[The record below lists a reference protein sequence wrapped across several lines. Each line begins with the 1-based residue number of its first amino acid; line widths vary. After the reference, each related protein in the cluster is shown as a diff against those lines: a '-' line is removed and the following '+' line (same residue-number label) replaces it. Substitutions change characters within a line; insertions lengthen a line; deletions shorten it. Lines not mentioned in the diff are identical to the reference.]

1 MTRISPVEPSLPG
14 EAPTPMPPEKALQ
27 QHFEQALLAPRV
39 NVPTPL
45 RPTLSALGSSFQQA
59 HHAFAQLLRGPE
71 PQATPS
77 PPADEQH
84 RQHTAEA
91 FNVEDRAQ
99 RPPVRAMETLKPA
112 VDVAEGCEPAAVH
125 AKTHDHA
132 QPLNAAQL
140 PARHPAIDTLN
151 TVADA
156 AEPAEPAEPARD
168 VMPEGVSLPFA
179 AQQPAQIPPFHTAA
193 VAAEPAKHVKPEGD
207 TQPLTAAPL
216 TLPEALKTI
225 VSIAA
230 GDAHPVDSHGA
241 AAPVAPANDSR
252 AQDDAP
258 QDEPTRDLPLVDD
271 PPDAFAALM
280 TPGDKL
286 LARLQ
291 PTPAAP
297 VLTRDVQQLLSAL
310 QPHIQ
315 CAVTPT
321 GSASVVQVHL
331 PQLGHVEVQL
341 VTIHGQ
347 LQVDIQA
354 SPGSLLQLQ
363 LARHELLERLQR
375 VSPEQ
380 PVHLSFSNAQD
391 GDQRSRQRRS
401 VYDEW
406 EPQP

>member
-14 EAPTPMPPEKALQ
+14 EAPTPMTPEKALQ

-39 NVPTPL
+39 NVPTPM

-59 HHAFAQLLRGPE
+59 HHAFALLLRGPE
-71 PQATPS
+71 PQATPA

-84 RQHTAEA
+84 RQHAAEA

-132 QPLNAAQL
+132 QPITAAQL

-156 AEPAEPAEPARD
+156 AEPARH

>member
-45 RPTLSALGSSFQQA
+45 RPTLSALGRSFQQA

-71 PQATPS
+71 PQATPA

-84 RQHTAEA
+84 RQHAAEA

-132 QPLNAAQL
+132 QPLTAAQL

-156 AEPAEPAEPARD
+156 AEPARH

-258 QDEPTRDLPLVDD
+258 QDEPTRDPTLVDD

>member
-14 EAPTPMPPEKALQ
+14 EAPTPMTPEKALQ
-27 QHFEQALLAPRV
+27 QHFEQALFAPRV
-39 NVPTPL
+39 NVPTPM

-71 PQATPS
+71 PQATPA

-84 RQHTAEA
+84 RQHAAEA

-99 RPPVRAMETLKPA
+99 RLPVRAMETLKPA

-132 QPLNAAQL
+132 QPPTAAQL

-156 AEPAEPAEPARD
+156 AEPARH
-168 VMPEGVSLPFA
+168 VMSEGVSLPFA
-179 AQQPAQIPPFHTAA
+179 AQQPAQIPPFNTAA

-207 TQPLTAAPL
+207 TQPLTAAPP
-216 TLPEALKTI
+216 TLPEVLNTG
-225 VSIAA
+225 VSTAA
-230 GDAHPVDSHGA
+230 GDAPPVDSHGA
-241 AAPVAPANDSR
+241 ATPVAPANDNR

-258 QDEPTRDLPLVDD
+258 QDEPTRDLLLVDD

>member
-45 RPTLSALGSSFQQA
+45 RPTLSALGRSFQQA
-59 HHAFAQLLRGPE
+59 HHAFAQLLRGPK
-71 PQATPS
+71 PQATPA

-84 RQHTAEA
+84 RQHAAEV

-132 QPLNAAQL
+132 QPLTAAQL

-156 AEPAEPAEPARD
+156 AEPAEPAEPARH

-193 VAAEPAKHVKPEGD
+193 VAAEPAKHVKPEGV

>member
-1 MTRISPVEPSLPG
+1 
-14 EAPTPMPPEKALQ
+14 
-27 QHFEQALLAPRV
+27 
-39 NVPTPL
+39 
-45 RPTLSALGSSFQQA
+45 
-59 HHAFAQLLRGPE
+59 
-71 PQATPS
+71 
-77 PPADEQH
+77 
-84 RQHTAEA
+84 
-91 FNVEDRAQ
+91 
-99 RPPVRAMETLKPA
+99 
-112 VDVAEGCEPAAVH
+112 
-125 AKTHDHA
+125 
-132 QPLNAAQL
+132 
-140 PARHPAIDTLN
+140 
-151 TVADA
+151 
-156 AEPAEPAEPARD
+156 
-168 VMPEGVSLPFA
+168 MPEGVSLPFA

-216 TLPEALKTI
+216 TLREALKTI

-230 GDAHPVDSHGA
+230 GDVHPVDSHGA

-252 AQDDAP
+252 AQDDPP

>member
-14 EAPTPMPPEKALQ
+14 EAPTPMTPEKALQ

-39 NVPTPL
+39 NVPTPM

-59 HHAFAQLLRGPE
+59 HHAFALLLRGPE
-71 PQATPS
+71 PQATPA

-84 RQHTAEA
+84 RQHAAEA

-132 QPLNAAQL
+132 QPPTAAQL

-156 AEPAEPAEPARD
+156 AEPARH
-168 VMPEGVSLPFA
+168 VMSEGVSLPFA
-179 AQQPAQIPPFHTAA
+179 AQQPAQIPPFNTAA

-207 TQPLTAAPL
+207 TQPLTAAPP
-216 TLPEALKTI
+216 TLPEVLNTG
-225 VSIAA
+225 VSTAA
-230 GDAHPVDSHGA
+230 GDAPPVDSHGA
-241 AAPVAPANDSR
+241 ATPVAPANDNR

>member
-27 QHFEQALLAPRV
+27 QHFEQALFAPRV

-45 RPTLSALGSSFQQA
+45 RPTLSALGRSFQQA

-71 PQATPS
+71 PQATPA

-84 RQHTAEA
+84 RQHAAEA

-132 QPLNAAQL
+132 QPLTAAQL

-151 TVADA
+151 NVADA
-156 AEPAEPAEPARD
+156 AEPARH

-207 TQPLTAAPL
+207 TQPLTAAPP
-216 TLPEALKTI
+216 TLPEALNTG
-225 VSIAA
+225 VSTAA
-230 GDAHPVDSHGA
+230 GDVHPVDSHGA
-241 AAPVAPANDSR
+241 ATPVAPANDSR
-252 AQDDAP
+252 AQDEAP

-271 PPDAFAALM
+271 PPEAFAALM

>member
-71 PQATPS
+71 PQATPA

-84 RQHTAEA
+84 RQHAAEA

-132 QPLNAAQL
+132 QPLTAAQL

-156 AEPAEPAEPARD
+156 AEPAEPARD

-207 TQPLTAAPL
+207 TQPLTAAPP
-216 TLPEALKTI
+216 TLPEALNTG
-225 VSIAA
+225 VSTAA
-230 GDAHPVDSHGA
+230 GDVHPVDSHGA

>member
-14 EAPTPMPPEKALQ
+14 ETPTPMTPEKALQ

-39 NVPTPL
+39 NVPTPM

-59 HHAFAQLLRGPE
+59 HHAFALLLRGPE
-71 PQATPS
+71 PQATPA

-84 RQHTAEA
+84 RQHAAEA

-132 QPLNAAQL
+132 QPPTAAQL

-156 AEPAEPAEPARD
+156 AEPARH
-168 VMPEGVSLPFA
+168 VMSEGVSLPFA
-179 AQQPAQIPPFHTAA
+179 GQQPAQIPPFHTAA

-207 TQPLTAAPL
+207 TQPLTAAPP
-216 TLPEALKTI
+216 TLPEALNTG
-225 VSIAA
+225 VSTAA
-230 GDAHPVDSHGA
+230 GDAPPVDSHGA
-241 AAPVAPANDSR
+241 ATPVAPANDNR

>member
-14 EAPTPMPPEKALQ
+14 EAPTPMTPEKALQ
-27 QHFEQALLAPRV
+27 QHFEQALFAPRV
-39 NVPTPL
+39 NVPTPM

-59 HHAFAQLLRGPE
+59 HHAFALLLRGPE
-71 PQATPS
+71 PQATPA

-84 RQHTAEA
+84 RQHAAEA

-132 QPLNAAQL
+132 QPPTAAQL

-156 AEPAEPAEPARD
+156 AEPARH
-168 VMPEGVSLPFA
+168 VMSEGVSLPFA
-179 AQQPAQIPPFHTAA
+179 AQQPAQIPPFNTAA

-207 TQPLTAAPL
+207 TQPLTAAPP
-216 TLPEALKTI
+216 TLPEVLNTG
-225 VSIAA
+225 VSTAA
-230 GDAHPVDSHGA
+230 GDAPPVDSHGA
-241 AAPVAPANDSR
+241 ATPVAPANDNR

>member
-45 RPTLSALGSSFQQA
+45 RPTLSALGRSFQQA

-71 PQATPS
+71 PQATPA

-84 RQHTAEA
+84 RQHAAEA

-112 VDVAEGCEPAAVH
+112 VDVAAVH

-132 QPLNAAQL
+132 QPLTAAQL

-156 AEPAEPAEPARD
+156 AEPARH
-168 VMPEGVSLPFA
+168 VMSEGVSLPFA
-179 AQQPAQIPPFHTAA
+179 GQQPAQIPPFHTAA

-241 AAPVAPANDSR
+241 ATPVAPANDSR
-252 AQDDAP
+252 AQDDPP

-280 TPGDKL
+280 PPGDKL

>member
-14 EAPTPMPPEKALQ
+14 ETPTPMTPEKALQ

-39 NVPTPL
+39 NVPTPM

-59 HHAFAQLLRGPE
+59 HHAFALLLRGPE
-71 PQATPS
+71 PQATHA

-84 RQHTAEA
+84 RQHAAEA

-132 QPLNAAQL
+132 QPPTAAQL

-156 AEPAEPAEPARD
+156 AEPARH
-168 VMPEGVSLPFA
+168 VMSEGVSLPFA
-179 AQQPAQIPPFHTAA
+179 GQQPAQIPPFHTAA

-207 TQPLTAAPL
+207 TQPLTAAPP
-216 TLPEALKTI
+216 TLPEALNTG
-225 VSIAA
+225 VSTAA

-241 AAPVAPANDSR
+241 ATPVAPANDNR

>member
-14 EAPTPMPPEKALQ
+14 EAPTPMTPEKALQ

-45 RPTLSALGSSFQQA
+45 RPTLSALGRSFQQA

-71 PQATPS
+71 PQATPA

-84 RQHTAEA
+84 RQHAAEA

-132 QPLNAAQL
+132 QPLTAAQL

-156 AEPAEPAEPARD
+156 AEPAEPARD

-207 TQPLTAAPL
+207 TQPLTAAPP
-216 TLPEALKTI
+216 TLPEALNTG
-225 VSIAA
+225 VSTAA
-230 GDAHPVDSHGA
+230 GDVHPVDSHGA

>member
-14 EAPTPMPPEKALQ
+14 EAPTPMTPEKALQ

-39 NVPTPL
+39 NVPTPM

-71 PQATPS
+71 PQATPA

-84 RQHTAEA
+84 RQHAAEA

-112 VDVAEGCEPAAVH
+112 VDVAAVH

-132 QPLNAAQL
+132 QPLTAAQL

-156 AEPAEPAEPARD
+156 AEPARH
-168 VMPEGVSLPFA
+168 VMSEGVSLPFA
-179 AQQPAQIPPFHTAA
+179 AQQPAQIPPFNTAA

-207 TQPLTAAPL
+207 TQPLTAAPP
-216 TLPEALKTI
+216 TLPEVLNTG
-225 VSIAA
+225 VSTAA
-230 GDAHPVDSHGA
+230 GDAPPVDSHGA
-241 AAPVAPANDSR
+241 ATPVAPANDNR

-271 PPDAFAALM
+271 PPEAFAALM

>member
-39 NVPTPL
+39 NVPTPM

-59 HHAFAQLLRGPE
+59 HHAFALLLRGPE
-71 PQATPS
+71 PQATPA

-84 RQHTAEA
+84 RQHAAEA

-132 QPLNAAQL
+132 QPPTAAQL

-156 AEPAEPAEPARD
+156 AEPARH
-168 VMPEGVSLPFA
+168 VMSEGVSLPFA
-179 AQQPAQIPPFHTAA
+179 GQQPAQIPPFHTAA

-207 TQPLTAAPL
+207 TQPLTAAPP
-216 TLPEALKTI
+216 TLPEALNTG
-225 VSIAA
+225 VSTAA

-241 AAPVAPANDSR
+241 ATPVAPANDNR

-297 VLTRDVQQLLSAL
+297 VLMRDMQQLLSAL

>member
-156 AEPAEPAEPARD
+156 AEPAEPARD

>member
-45 RPTLSALGSSFQQA
+45 RPTLSALGRSFQQA

-71 PQATPS
+71 PQATPA

-84 RQHTAEA
+84 RQHAAEA

-132 QPLNAAQL
+132 QPPTAAQL

-156 AEPAEPAEPARD
+156 AEPARH
-168 VMPEGVSLPFA
+168 VMSEGVSLPFA
-179 AQQPAQIPPFHTAA
+179 GQQPAQIPPFHTAA

-207 TQPLTAAPL
+207 TQPLTAAPP
-216 TLPEALKTI
+216 TLPEALNTG
-225 VSIAA
+225 VSTAA
-230 GDAHPVDSHGA
+230 GDVHPVDSHGA

-252 AQDDAP
+252 AQDEAP

>member
-14 EAPTPMPPEKALQ
+14 ETPTPMTPEKALQ

-39 NVPTPL
+39 NVPTPM

-59 HHAFAQLLRGPE
+59 HHAFALLLRGPE
-71 PQATPS
+71 PQATPA

-84 RQHTAEA
+84 RQHAAEA

-132 QPLNAAQL
+132 QPPTAAQL

-156 AEPAEPAEPARD
+156 AEPARH
-168 VMPEGVSLPFA
+168 VMSEGVSLPFA
-179 AQQPAQIPPFHTAA
+179 GQQPAQIPPFHTAA

-207 TQPLTAAPL
+207 TQPLTAAPP
-216 TLPEALKTI
+216 TLPEALNTG
-225 VSIAA
+225 VSTAA

-241 AAPVAPANDSR
+241 ATPVAPANDNR

-297 VLTRDVQQLLSAL
+297 VLMRDMQQLLSAL

>member
-1 MTRISPVEPSLPG
+1 
-14 EAPTPMPPEKALQ
+14 
-27 QHFEQALLAPRV
+27 
-39 NVPTPL
+39 
-45 RPTLSALGSSFQQA
+45 
-59 HHAFAQLLRGPE
+59 
-71 PQATPS
+71 
-77 PPADEQH
+77 
-84 RQHTAEA
+84 
-91 FNVEDRAQ
+91 
-99 RPPVRAMETLKPA
+99 
-112 VDVAEGCEPAAVH
+112 
-125 AKTHDHA
+125 
-132 QPLNAAQL
+132 
-140 PARHPAIDTLN
+140 
-151 TVADA
+151 
-156 AEPAEPAEPARD
+156 
-168 VMPEGVSLPFA
+168 MPEGVSLPFA

>member
-1 MTRISPVEPSLPG
+1 MTRINPVEPSLPG

-39 NVPTPL
+39 NVPTPM

-59 HHAFAQLLRGPE
+59 HHAFALLLRGPE
-71 PQATPS
+71 PQATPA

-84 RQHTAEA
+84 RQHAAEA

-132 QPLNAAQL
+132 QPPTAAQL

-156 AEPAEPAEPARD
+156 AEPARH

-207 TQPLTAAPL
+207 TQPLTAAPP
-216 TLPEALKTI
+216 TLPEALNTG
-225 VSIAA
+225 VSTAA

-241 AAPVAPANDSR
+241 ATPVAPANDNR

-297 VLTRDVQQLLSAL
+297 VLMRDMQQLLSAL

>member
-71 PQATPS
+71 PQATPA

-84 RQHTAEA
+84 RQHAAEA

-132 QPLNAAQL
+132 QPLTAAQL

-156 AEPAEPAEPARD
+156 AEPAEPARD

-271 PPDAFAALM
+271 PPAALAALM

>member
-14 EAPTPMPPEKALQ
+14 EAPTPMTPEKALQ

-39 NVPTPL
+39 NVPTPM

-59 HHAFAQLLRGPE
+59 HHAFALLLRGPE
-71 PQATPS
+71 PQATHA

-84 RQHTAEA
+84 RQHAAEA

-132 QPLNAAQL
+132 QPPTAAQL

-156 AEPAEPAEPARD
+156 AEPARH
-168 VMPEGVSLPFA
+168 VMSEGVSLPFA
-179 AQQPAQIPPFHTAA
+179 GQQPAQIPPFHTAA

-207 TQPLTAAPL
+207 TQPLTAAPP
-216 TLPEALKTI
+216 TLPEALKTS

-252 AQDDAP
+252 AQDEAP

>member
-45 RPTLSALGSSFQQA
+45 RPTLSALGRSFQQA

-71 PQATPS
+71 PQATPA

-84 RQHTAEA
+84 RQHAAEA

-132 QPLNAAQL
+132 QPLTAAQL

-156 AEPAEPAEPARD
+156 AEPARH

-207 TQPLTAAPL
+207 TQPLTAAPP
-216 TLPEALKTI
+216 TLPEALNTG
-225 VSIAA
+225 VSTAA
-230 GDAHPVDSHGA
+230 GDVHPVDSHGA

-252 AQDDAP
+252 AQDDPP

>member
-14 EAPTPMPPEKALQ
+14 ETPTPMTPEKALQ
-27 QHFEQALLAPRV
+27 QHFEQALFAPRV

-71 PQATPS
+71 PQATPA

-84 RQHTAEA
+84 RQHAAEA

-112 VDVAEGCEPAAVH
+112 VDVAAVH

-132 QPLNAAQL
+132 QPLTAAQL

-156 AEPAEPAEPARD
+156 AEPARH
-168 VMPEGVSLPFA
+168 VMSEGVSLPFA

-241 AAPVAPANDSR
+241 ATPVAPANDSR

-258 QDEPTRDLPLVDD
+258 QAEPTRDPPLVDD

>member
-45 RPTLSALGSSFQQA
+45 RPTLSALGRSFQQA

-71 PQATPS
+71 PQATPA

-84 RQHTAEA
+84 RQHAAEA

-132 QPLNAAQL
+132 QPLTAAQL

-156 AEPAEPAEPARD
+156 AEPAEPARD

-216 TLPEALKTI
+216 TLREALKTI

-230 GDAHPVDSHGA
+230 GDVHPVDSHGA

-252 AQDDAP
+252 AQDDPP

>member
-14 EAPTPMPPEKALQ
+14 EAPTPMTPEKALQ
-27 QHFEQALLAPRV
+27 QHFEQALFAPRV
-39 NVPTPL
+39 NVPTPM

-71 PQATPS
+71 PQATPA

-84 RQHTAEA
+84 RQHAAEA

-132 QPLNAAQL
+132 QPPTAAQL

-156 AEPAEPAEPARD
+156 AEPARH
-168 VMPEGVSLPFA
+168 VMSEGVSLPFA
-179 AQQPAQIPPFHTAA
+179 GQQPAQIPPFHTAA

-207 TQPLTAAPL
+207 TQPLTAAPP
-216 TLPEALKTI
+216 TLPEVLNTG
-225 VSIAA
+225 VSTAA

-291 PTPAAP
+291 PTPA
-297 VLTRDVQQLLSAL
+297 
-310 QPHIQ
+310 
-315 CAVTPT
+315 
-321 GSASVVQVHL
+321 
-331 PQLGHVEVQL
+331 
-341 VTIHGQ
+341 
-347 LQVDIQA
+347 
-354 SPGSLLQLQ
+354 
-363 LARHELLERLQR
+363 
-375 VSPEQ
+375 
-380 PVHLSFSNAQD
+380 
-391 GDQRSRQRRS
+391 
-401 VYDEW
+401 
-406 EPQP
+406 

>member
-14 EAPTPMPPEKALQ
+14 EAPTPMTPEKALQ
-27 QHFEQALLAPRV
+27 QHFEQALFAPRV
-39 NVPTPL
+39 NVPTPM

-71 PQATPS
+71 PQATPA

-84 RQHTAEA
+84 RQHAAEA

-112 VDVAEGCEPAAVH
+112 VDVAEGCEPAAIH

-132 QPLNAAQL
+132 QPPTAAQL

-156 AEPAEPAEPARD
+156 AEPARH

-179 AQQPAQIPPFHTAA
+179 AQQPAQIQPFHTAA
-193 VAAEPAKHVKPEGD
+193 VAAEPAKHVKLEGD

-216 TLPEALKTI
+216 PLPEALNTG
-225 VSIAA
+225 VSTAA
-230 GDAHPVDSHGA
+230 GDAPPVDSHGA
-241 AAPVAPANDSR
+241 ATPVAPANDNR

-258 QDEPTRDLPLVDD
+258 QDEPTRDLPRVDD

>member
-14 EAPTPMPPEKALQ
+14 ETPTPMTPEKALQ

-39 NVPTPL
+39 NVPTPM

-59 HHAFAQLLRGPE
+59 HHAFALLLRGPE
-71 PQATPS
+71 PQATPA

-84 RQHTAEA
+84 RQHAAEA

-132 QPLNAAQL
+132 QPPTAAQL

-156 AEPAEPAEPARD
+156 AEPAEPARD

-207 TQPLTAAPL
+207 TQPLTAAPP
-216 TLPEALKTI
+216 TLPEALNTG
-225 VSIAA
+225 VSTAA

-241 AAPVAPANDSR
+241 ATPVAPANDNR

>member
-59 HHAFAQLLRGPE
+59 HHAFGQLLRGPE
-71 PQATPS
+71 PQATPA
-77 PPADEQH
+77 PPADEQN
-84 RQHTAEA
+84 RQHAAEA

-112 VDVAEGCEPAAVH
+112 VDVAAVH

-132 QPLNAAQL
+132 QPLTAAQL

-156 AEPAEPAEPARD
+156 AEPAEPAEPARH

-179 AQQPAQIPPFHTAA
+179 AQQPAQIPPFHTGAVAA

-207 TQPLTAAPL
+207 TQPLTAAPP
-216 TLPEALKTI
+216 TLPEALNTG
-225 VSIAA
+225 VSTAA
-230 GDAHPVDSHGA
+230 GDVHPVDSHGA
-241 AAPVAPANDSR
+241 ATPVAPANDSR
-252 AQDDAP
+252 AQDEAP

>member
-39 NVPTPL
+39 NVPTPM

-59 HHAFAQLLRGPE
+59 HHAFALLLRGPE
-71 PQATPS
+71 PQATPA

-84 RQHTAEA
+84 RQHAAEA

-132 QPLNAAQL
+132 QPLTAAQL

-156 AEPAEPAEPARD
+156 AEPAEPARD

-207 TQPLTAAPL
+207 TQPLTAAPP
-216 TLPEALKTI
+216 TLPEALNTG
-225 VSIAA
+225 VSTAA

-241 AAPVAPANDSR
+241 ATPVAPANDNR

-297 VLTRDVQQLLSAL
+297 VLMRDMQQLLSAL

>member
-14 EAPTPMPPEKALQ
+14 ETPTPMTPEKALQ

-39 NVPTPL
+39 NVPTPM

-59 HHAFAQLLRGPE
+59 HHAFALLLRGPE
-71 PQATPS
+71 PQATPA

-84 RQHTAEA
+84 RQHAAEA

-132 QPLNAAQL
+132 QPPTAAQL

-156 AEPAEPAEPARD
+156 AEPARH
-168 VMPEGVSLPFA
+168 VMSEGVSLPFA
-179 AQQPAQIPPFHTAA
+179 GQQPAQIPPFHTAA

-207 TQPLTAAPL
+207 TQPLTAAPP
-216 TLPEALKTI
+216 TLPEALNTG
-225 VSIAA
+225 VSTAA
-230 GDAHPVDSHGA
+230 GDAHPVDSQGA
-241 AAPVAPANDSR
+241 ATPVAPANDNR